1 MVAAMMSLDAA
12 ARALGGDIRN
22 GQVVCPGPS
31 HSPRDRSLAVRFY
44 GGGGYVVHSFAGD
57 DPMDC
62 RDHVD
67 QLLGLS
73 PWRPGERQS
82 LKPQAL
88 PSRNAGMDRFRKIEL
103 ARSIYDDS
111 VPTPGTPVDLY
122 LAGRCLSAPDVLR
135 YHPACLFGEHRR
147 PAMVAPMV
155 DIHTNS
161 FRGIHRTPIDADGNR
176 TGEKMMLGQAAGAVV
191 KLSPDEEVTT
201 VLGIGEGIETTL
213 SLPVLPECLGIPV
226 WACLSA
232 GGVATFPVLSGIEV
246 LWIAVDNDPSG
257 AGERAAQRC
266 ADRWTAAGCE
276 VWLQTPSAVRSDLND
291 VVKEY
296 RDAR

>member
-1 MVAAMMSLDAA
+1 MMMSLDTA

-22 GQVVCPGPS
+22 GQVVCPGPG
-31 HSPRDRSLAVRFY
+31 HSLRDRSLAVRFNT
-44 GGGGYVVHSFAGD
+44 GGGYVVHSFAGD

-67 QLLGLS
+67 RLLGL
-73 PWRPGERQS
+73 PGWKPGERRHS
-82 LKPQAL
+82 PEFQAQF
-88 PSRNAGMDRFRKIEL
+88 SVSAGMDRFRKIEL
-103 ARSIYDDS
+103 ARCIYDDS

-122 LAGRCLSAPDVLR
+122 LAGRCLSAPEVLR
-135 YHPACLFGEHRR
+135 YHPACLFGDHRR

-155 DIHTNS
+155 DIHTNQ
-161 FRGIHRTPIDADGNR
+161 FRGIHRTPINVAGNK
-176 TGEKMMLGQAAGAVV
+176 TGEKMMLGQAAFAVV
-191 KLSPDEEVTT
+191 KLSPDEEVVTI
-201 VLGIGEGIETTL
+201 LGVGEGVETTL
-213 SLPVLPECLGIPV
+213 SLPMLPESFGVPV
-226 WACLSA
+226 WACLNA
-232 GGVATFPVLSGIEV
+232 GGVSTFPVLPGIEV

-257 AGERAAQRC
+257 AGEKAAQRC